1 MARTRSIDQESILD
15 AAEAV
20 VARDGATRLT
30 LEAVAAQAGVSK
42 ASVLYDYKNKQAL
55 IAAVVRRATARD
67 NAFNQS
73 RIEALGSVDSP
84 TIRGRIDAASQPFPE
99 EFGAVALQLCAALAQ
114 DQTLR
119 GIIQTNQQQTLASV
133 LDTAKNPRG
142 ARLAYLALEGLKL
155 LESLDYLHWP
165 DDVRRSILDDIN
177 WLVDSQPGTP
187 TDNLHTPLV

>member
-1 MARTRSIDQESILD
+1 MARTRSIDQQGILD

-30 LEAVAAQAGVSK
+30 LDAVATQAGVSK

-55 IAAVVRRATARD
+55 IAAVVQRATDRD
-67 NAFNQS
+67 NAFNQNK
-73 RIEALGSVDSP
+73 IDALGEVDSP
-84 TIRGRIDAASQPFPE
+84 TIRGRIRAAGQPFPD

-119 GIIQTNQQQTLASV
+119 SIVQTNQQQTLESV
-133 LDTAKNPRG
+133 LDTASNPRG

-155 LESLDYLHWP
+155 LESFDYLHWS
-165 DDVRRSILDDIN
+165 DGERGEILGDIE
-177 WLVDSQPGTP
+177 WLINSQPGKAAKP
-187 TDNLHTPLV
+187 N

>member
-1 MARTRSIDQESILD
+1 MARTRSIDQQGILD

-30 LEAVAAQAGVSK
+30 LDAVATQAGVSK

-55 IAAVVRRATARD
+55 IAAVVQRATDRD

-73 RIEALGSVDSP
+73 QIDALGDVDSP
-84 TIRGRIDAASQPFPE
+84 VIRGRIQAASQPFPE

-119 GIIQTNQQQTLASV
+119 GITQNNQQQTLASV
-133 LDTAKNPRG
+133 LDSASNPRG

-155 LESLDYLHWP
+155 LESFDYLHWS
-165 DDVRRSILDDIN
+165 DDQRREILGDIE
-177 WLVDSQPGTP
+177 WLITCQPGSAAKP
-187 TDNLHTPLV
+187 D